1 MTDKIFFV
9 RSYAH
14 AEQNGIAPCDSIIGT
29 VFDASKN
36 TILAYAKGHT
46 FSSRDVARDIGDAAI
61 RTFEF
66 WCDDPGTFDPNP
78 EPNADPDAPWEINND
93 EPDLTVFA
101 NRAFTAKIV
110 FFEKFGNV
118 KARMFERITT
128 LAPLGDARMNPVS
141 GP

>member
-1 MTDKIFFV
+1 MTDKILFV

-14 AEQNGIAPCDSIIGT
+14 AEQNGIAPCDSIMGT

-78 EPNADPDAPWEINND
+78 EPNADPLVGGVGQRHVPGRGSG
-93 EPDLTVFA
+93 L
-101 NRAFTAKIV
+101 
-110 FFEKFGNV
+110 
-118 KARMFERITT
+118 ARCRSHSCKNWN
-128 LAPLGDARMNPVS
+128 L
-141 GP
+141 